1 MSQIVRIRKTQM
13 VEREYLTG
21 ALEDMGHQWQENARL
36 GLFGLFGRRV
46 DIKIRGMNVGFNKSG
61 SAYDIVMV
69 GGFSVK
75 NRDLLQALTQRYAY
89 QAARAKLEAQGFSL
103 ASEEVRED
111 GRIHLTLRRMA

>member
-1 MSQIVRIRKTQM
+1 MSQIVRIRKTHM

-21 ALEDMGHQWQENARL
+21 ALEDLGYQWQENARL
-36 GLFGLFGRRV
+36 GLFGRRV
-46 DIKIRGMNVGFNKSG
+46 DIKIRGMNVGFNKAA

-69 GGFSVK
+69 GGLSAK

>member
-1 MSQIVRIRKTQM
+1 MSQIVRIKKTHM

-21 ALEDMGHQWQENARL
+21 ALEDMGHKWQENARL
-36 GLFGLFGRRV
+36 GLFGRRV

-61 SAYDIVMV
+61 SAYEMVMV

-75 NRDLLQALTQRYAY
+75 NRDLLQALIQRYAY

-103 ASEEVRED
+103 ASEEVQQD